1 MRILNGT
8 KVIDA
13 PTGMLD
19 ALQSD
24 SRMTVVDL
32 GAGDGRYVYES
43 ARADPATLF
52 VAVDSDAETLSDYA
66 FRASRKPARGGVENA
81 VFVVAAVEALPSELV
96 GIADRVRVNFPW
108 GSLMRGLLEPDASMV
123 KPDAS
128 IVRAVLS
135 LAKPGGRVELVMSY
149 DPSHDTGAFHGPSLP
164 VLDSNYLDSTLL
176 PAYASAG
183 AVVVESRRLTQDEA
197 LAIPSTWG
205 RRLLHA
211 RPRDV
216 FWVAMNTSV
225 AQ

>member
-1 MRILNGT
+1 MRILHGT

-13 PTGMLD
+13 TQPMID
-19 ALQSD
+19 ALRSD
-24 SRMTVVDL
+24 SRTKVIDL
-32 GAGDGRYVYES
+32 GAGDGRYIYES
-43 ARADPATLF
+43 ARDDAATLYI
-52 VAVDSDAETLSDYA
+52 AVDPDAQMLSEYA

-81 VFVVAAVEALPSELV
+81 VFVVAAVEALPPELV

-108 GSLMRGLLEPDASMV
+108 GSLMRGLLEPDASM
-123 KPDAS
+123 
-128 IVRAVLS
+128 VRAVLS

-149 DPSHDTGAFHGPSLP
+149 DPSHDTGAFHGPPLHA
-164 VLDSNYLDSTLL
+164 LDSNYLESTLL

-183 AVVVESRRLTQDEA
+183 AIEVESRRLTQDEA

-216 FWVAMNTSV
+216 FWVAMNTPV

>member
-1 MRILNGT
+1 MRILHGT

-13 PTGMLD
+13 SQNEID
-19 ALQSD
+19 ALLAD
-24 SRMTVVDL
+24 SQTKVIDL

-43 ARADPATLF
+43 ARDDATTLF
-52 VAVDSDAETLSDYA
+52 VAVDPDAETLSGYA

-81 VFVVAAVEALPSELV
+81 VFVVASVEALPSELTS
-96 GIADRVRVNFPW
+96 IADRVRVNFPW
-108 GSLMRGLLEPDASMV
+108 GSLMRGLLEPDASV
-123 KPDAS
+123 
-128 IVRAVLS
+128 VRAVLS
-135 LAKPGGRVELVMSY
+135 LAKPRGRVELIVSY
-149 DPSHDTGAFHGPSLP
+149 DPSRDTGAFHGPPLP
-164 VLDSNYLDSTLL
+164 LLDAEYLESTLL
-176 PAYASAG
+176 PAYQSAG

-216 FWVAMNTSV
+216 FWVAMTTAV

>member
-1 MRILNGT
+1 MRILSGT

-13 PTGMLD
+13 KHDVID
-19 ALQSD
+19 ALRSD
-24 SRMTVVDL
+24 MRTTVIDL

-52 VAVDSDAETLSDYA
+52 VAVDPDAETLSDYA

-96 GIADRVRVNFPW
+96 GIAGRVRVNFPW

-123 KPDAS
+123 
-128 IVRAVLS
+128 RALLS
-135 LAKPGGRVELVMSY
+135 LAKPGGCVELVMSY
-149 DPSHDTGAFHGPSLP
+149 DPSHDTGAFHGPTLP
-164 VLDSNYLDSTLL
+164 VLDMSYLESTLL
-176 PAYASAG
+176 PGYQSAG
-183 AVVVESRRLTQDEA
+183 GLVVESRRLTQDEA
-197 LAIPSTWG
+197 LEIPSTWG

-211 RPRDV
+211 RPREV
-216 FWVAMNTSV
+216 FWIAMRKPV

>member
-13 PTGMLD
+13 TGD
-19 ALQSD
+19 VINALRSD
-24 SRMTVVDL
+24 DRTTVIDL

-43 ARADPATLF
+43 ARDDAAALF
-52 VAVDSDAETLSDYA
+52 VAIDPDAETLSDYA

-81 VFVVAAVEALPSELV
+81 VFVVASVEALPPELV

-108 GSLMRGLLEPDASMV
+108 GSLMRGLLEPDASV
-123 KPDAS
+123 
-128 IVRAVLS
+128 VRAVLG
-135 LAKPGGRVELVMSY
+135 LAKPGGRVELVVSY
-149 DPSHDTGAFHGPSLP
+149 DPSHDTGAFHGPPLP
-164 VLDSNYLDSTLL
+164 LLDAAYLESTLL
-176 PAYASAG
+176 PAYRSAG

-216 FWVAMNTSV
+216 FWIAMRKPV